1 MSKQKVTPLPE
12 YFYKK
17 MACLKNT
24 GLNEGFGTHR
34 PFHSFACTGFWRYK
48 FSSKEFYQA
57 MRSQNLNSSISKIRF
72 KQTMLTYDPAEV
84 SHSEFHRMLV
94 GGVAPRP
101 IALVSSMD
109 RDGTSN
115 LSPFSFFNV
124 FGVNPAVLC
133 FSPAYSGK
141 TGNPKHTMLNIDE
154 TGECTVSIVTYEMVH
169 QISLASAPYER
180 GVDEFLKSG
189 LTKRPSIKV
198 TPPGVAESPFIM
210 EAKLLHHLDFGHGPG
225 SGNMMVCEIVM
236 LHVNESVLKIIGI
249 GDASYRAID
258 PLLMDQVAR
267 MGGPYYTRA
276 REGLFMLPQP
286 SRSLAGIDRLP
297 EDIRASSVLT
307 GKHLAQLASVTEI
320 PQSLPPSPLV
330 AENYARHV
338 EAKLLLDQ
346 GDVEGAWKVLT

>member
-1 MSKQKVTPLPE
+1 MLVSVSL
-12 YFYKK
+12 
-17 MACLKNT
+17 
-24 GLNEGFGTHR
+24 
-34 PFHSFACTGFWRYK
+34 HSQIAV
-48 FSSKEFYQA
+48 
-57 MRSQNLNSSISKIRF
+57 
-72 KQTMLTYDPAEV
+72 QTMLTFDPAIV
-84 SHSEFHRMLV
+84 SPSEIHRMLV

-109 RDGTSN
+109 RNGTSN

-141 TGNPKHTMLNIDE
+141 TGNPKHSMLNIDE

-169 QISLASAPYER
+169 QISLSSAPFER
-180 GVDEFLKSG
+180 GVDEFVKSG

-198 TPPGVAESPFIM
+198 APPGVAESPFIM

-225 SGNMMVCEIVM
+225 SANMMVCEIVM
-236 LHVNESVLKIIGI
+236 LHVNESVLKTMGT

-258 PLLMDQVAR
+258 PVLIDQVAR

-276 REGLFMLPQP
+276 REGLFVLPQP
-286 SRSLAGIDRLP
+286 SRPLVGIDRLP
-297 EDIRASSVLT
+297 EEIRTSSILT

-320 PQSLPPSPLV
+320 PQPLPTSSLKTESH
-330 AENYARHV
+330 ARHI

-346 GDVEGAWKVLT
+346 GDLEGAWKVLVK